1 MTGRL
6 HKKLDAPDRQHTT
19 MMANLDSTYGYH
31 GGSGLA
37 SISYPS
43 TMSFITPTAGPS
55 YNYSYNSMEQL
66 SGMTSGSTTLVSNVT
81 YNAANQLLTMNYGV
95 SESRGYNSLNQL
107 TTLNNGTENL
117 TYTYPTG
124 TNNGKISSMYNAVSG
139 ETVTYTYDSLN
150 RIATASGSIQQVV
163 QWDQSYVFD
172 PFGNLLQKNIAGGSS
187 GQPST
192 QVTVNNQNQITSVY
206 GLTYDANGN
215 AGGGYDAENR
225 LVGGP
230 GMYYGYDA
238 QNKRIW
244 SWTGAV
250 DTYGNTTNYTVNIY
264 SPSGQKL
271 GAYVIA
277 PWFVDNSQTMWVT
290 VPSMQVTLSAGDSYF
305 GARRLAAMDQLGS
318 VGNYFPWGEDK
329 GGTSPQDTWNYAT
342 YWRDSVSGLDYA
354 NNRYYSNAYGRFMTD
369 DPSANNW
376 DPANP
381 QSWNT
386 YAYANGDPVNGN
398 DPDGLDCSSTG
409 FYFNGVYQ
417 GTIGDLIGAQSSI
430 SILATAMYTESG
442 HGKGVDVSDEE
453 YSIGAVIM
461 NRWEFVNKNWYLSSS
476 AGGPSL
482 NVSGWGTP
490 GDSITSIVENPS
502 QFAIYVNNASGGI
515 SLSASAQKNLNSA
528 LSSSADSSGCG
539 DLAFALTLANG
550 MWDERNDGNPLYLY
564 NNLILT
570 GFNSFNPP
578 HSSAPYEQKAGS
590 FGDANT
596 FYGVPESYVSET
608 PIRVRPRRPAP
619 PRRPHDIQ
627 GQQ

>member
-1 MTGRL
+1 VDQNG
-6 HKKLDAPDRQHTT
+6 DRQHTT

-43 TMSFITPTAGPS
+43 TMSFITPAAGPS

-206 GLTYDANGN
+206 GLSYDANGN

-250 DTYGNTTNYTVNIY
+250 DTYGNTTNYTVNVY

-277 PWFVDNSQTMWVT
+277 PGFIDNSQTNWVT
-290 VPSMQVTLSAGDSYF
+290 VPTMQVTLSAGDGYF
-305 GARRLAAMDQLGS
+305 GARRLATMDQLGS

-329 GGTSPQDTWNYAT
+329 GGTSPQDTWNFGT

-354 NNRYYSNAYGRFMTD
+354 NNRYYNNAYGSFITP
-369 DPSANNW
+369 DPYQASGG
-376 DPANP
+376 PSSP
-381 QSWNT
+381 QSWNR
-386 YAYANGDPVNGN
+386 YAYVIADPVNAN
-398 DPDGLDCSSTG
+398 DPDGLMRLDLDPPALRDISGTLDGSATRTPPSPDQQPPSRPGAPRHPARDPFTVQFVGATSATNYPYLIGCGGAPYGAFVTETFQIDMNGQPLAVPGLTVEEMISNSVVTVAG
-409 FYFNGVYQ
+409 TSYPGGDSGLWTPTTIPGPTTTNANGQFIDSPFGGCGPTPAQYTFNQTYRFQYNGHWYNLSPTFSFTW
-417 GTIGDLIGAQSSI
+417 TIGLGNITVTS
-430 SILATAMYTESG
+430 TSG
-442 HGKGVDVSDEE
+442 INFTVS
-453 YSIGAVIM
+453 
-461 NRWEFVNKNWYLSSS
+461 R
-476 AGGPSL
+476 
-482 NVSGWGTP
+482 
-490 GDSITSIVENPS
+490 
-502 QFAIYVNNASGGI
+502 
-515 SLSASAQKNLNSA
+515 
-528 LSSSADSSGCG
+528 
-539 DLAFALTLANG
+539 
-550 MWDERNDGNPLYLY
+550 
-564 NNLILT
+564 
-570 GFNSFNPP
+570 
-578 HSSAPYEQKAGS
+578 
-590 FGDANT
+590 
-596 FYGVPESYVSET
+596 
-608 PIRVRPRRPAP
+608 
-619 PRRPHDIQ
+619 
-627 GQQ
+627 